1 MLLRL
6 NLISCSLMLSAC
18 FCQSTLAQ
26 TSGGT
31 GGTGQTG
38 TGTSGSGSSTAG
50 SSFGTTGTSA
60 TGTSATGT
68 SATGT
73 STTGTSTTG
82 TTIAAGSVPSTPA
95 QSFIGGNATQ
105 GFVGG
110 ALQGTQQNANRQ
122 FQAIESTQSQTGS
135 QGQTTGTPRA
145 VRTTM
150 SIGFS
155 FPAASVAQSSG
166 RFASANVV
174 SLSRFTA
181 ARPEFSGIS
190 VAMTSQG
197 VAVLTGST
205 LSTESKR
212 LAANLIRLQ
221 PGVRKVDNQVAV
233 N

>member
-1 MLLRL
+1 MSLRL
-6 NLISCSLMLSAC
+6 YLISCSLMVSAC

-38 TGTSGSGSSTAG
+38 TGTSGSGGATTG

-60 TGTSATGT
+60 TGTSSTGT

-73 STTGTSTTG
+73 SATGP
-82 TTIAAGSVPSTPA
+82 TIAAGSIPSTPA

-122 FQAIESTQSQTGS
+122 FQAIESTQSQAGS
-135 QGQTTGTPRA
+135 QGQTTGTPRE

-155 FPAASVAQSSG
+155 FPTASVAQSSG

-181 ARPEFSGIS
+181 ARPEFSGIF
-190 VAMTSQG
+190 VAMTTQG

-205 LSTESKR
+205 RSTESKR
-212 LAANLIRLQ
+212 LAANLFRLQ

>member
-1 MLLRL
+1 MSLRL

-26 TSGGT
+26 NF

-38 TGTSGSGSSTAG
+38 TGTSGSGGATTG

-60 TGTSATGT
+60 TGTSSTGT

-73 STTGTSTTG
+73 SAMG
-82 TTIAAGSVPSTPA
+82 TTIAAGSIPSTPA
-95 QSFIGGNATQ
+95 ESFIGGNATQ